1 MRRPQHLTESPTC
14 FFKISNIKTK
24 WDYFNFCGLFTISEL
39 YQLGIMIQT
48 LFFRIFL
55 LASNSCQMNE
65 LTQNNWSIL
74 DKFDL
79 DLPLSSKWRRIA
91 HVQREFPHFPQ
102 ELLTLRPFFNLF
114 STMGS
119 KSLRSHICIIK
130 IS

>member
-1 MRRPQHLTESPTC
+1 
-14 FFKISNIKTK
+14 
-24 WDYFNFCGLFTISEL
+24 
-39 YQLGIMIQT
+39 
-48 LFFRIFL
+48 
-55 LASNSCQMNE
+55 MNE

-79 DLPLSSKWRRIA
+79 DLPLISKFRRIA

-119 KSLRSHICIIK
+119 KSLRGHICNCIVNDFCKGFWFSTNVTRNNEIT
-130 IS
+130 